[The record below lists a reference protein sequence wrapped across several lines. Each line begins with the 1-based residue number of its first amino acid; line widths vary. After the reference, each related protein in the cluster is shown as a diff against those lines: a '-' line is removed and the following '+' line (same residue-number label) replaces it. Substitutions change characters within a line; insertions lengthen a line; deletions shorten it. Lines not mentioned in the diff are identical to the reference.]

1 MTEENLH
8 KLIEQY
14 RVPVHVR
21 KHMKK
26 VAAVALYL
34 GQLLNQR
41 GQKVNLIV
49 LRQAALLHDIMKLC
63 DFKHLNFDHFEQ
75 NVTAEDIRFWTALIK
90 SCHHVGHVDAA
101 YNVLM
106 DIGEREL
113 AVIVRKHRF
122 EGLID
127 ERDKPKTWEEKLLY
141 YADKR
146 VRHDKVVSTAE
157 RLEDGRKRYYPDGDL
172 PEHDHHVEKALYE
185 LEEEIC
191 SKAGIRPEEINEKNA
206 EQFLER

>member
-1 MTEENLH
+1 MTEETLH
-8 KLIEQY
+8 QLIEQY

-26 VAAVALYL
+26 VAAAALYL

-41 GQKVNLIV
+41 GEKVNLIV

-90 SCHHVGHVDAA
+90 SCHHVGHVDTA

-106 DIGEREL
+106 DIGEEEL

-127 ERDKPKTWEEKLLY
+127 ERDKPQTWEEKLLY

-146 VRHDKVVSTAE
+146 VRHDEVVSTAE

-172 PEHDHHVEKALYE
+172 PEHDHHVEKALYK

-191 SKAGIRPEEINEKNA
+191 SKAGIRPEDINEKNV
-206 EQFLER
+206 EPFLER